1 MDYREVN
8 AAMRNWYDNKRQS
21 LEFLGKSI
29 IKNERNPLG
38 DVRGFRLLSKAMVYS
53 SSLRTELLHACSPDV
68 TINSSK
74 GVQV

>member
-38 DVRGFRLLSKAMVYS
+38 DVRGFRLLSKAMVIFQFTQDRVAS
-53 SSLRTELLHACSPDV
+53 CLLS
-68 TINSSK
+68 
-74 GVQV
+74 